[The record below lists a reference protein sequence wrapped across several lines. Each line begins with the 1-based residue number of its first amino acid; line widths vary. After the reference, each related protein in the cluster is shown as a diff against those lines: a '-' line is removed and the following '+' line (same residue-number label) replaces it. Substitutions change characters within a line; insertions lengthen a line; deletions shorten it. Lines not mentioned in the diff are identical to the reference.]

1 MKAGKE
7 IVRRAAF
14 SWSLI
19 AFGQAPPLV
28 EQTVGQ
34 SVGEPFGLVVNV
46 DFVVLHTTVRDAK
59 GQLTSALLKSNFTV
73 YEDGTRQTIRLFK
86 QEDSPV
92 SVGLVVDHSGSMKRK
107 LGDVVAAAK
116 MFVDSSNSDDEL
128 FVVNFNEN
136 VTLGLPAA
144 LRFTKRFDELTRAIA
159 NTPATGQTA
168 LYDAIAVALERL
180 QSDPREKKAL
190 IVISDGG
197 DNASRRTLAEV
208 LVLAERS
215 NAVIYTLGVFD
226 PADPDRNPGALKRL
240 AAATGGEAYFPASRE
255 AIVAAADRIARDIRH
270 QYIIGYSSNSV
281 RPSNAY
287 RKIRV
292 VADSGERGRL
302 NVRARAGYRPTRAV
316 AK

>member
-1 MKAGKE
+1 MNAGRE

-19 AFGQAPPLV
+19 AFGQESA
-28 EQTVGQ
+28 Q
-34 SVGEPFGLVVNV
+34 VGEPFGLVVNV

-59 GQLTSALLKSNFTV
+59 GQLTAALLKSNFTV
-73 YEDGTRQTIRLFK
+73 YEDGARQTIRLFK

-107 LGDVVAAAK
+107 LGDVVAAAR
-116 MFVDSSNSDDEL
+116 MFVDSSNPDDEL
-128 FVVNFNEN
+128 FVVNFNEY
-136 VTLGLPAA
+136 VTLGLPASVK
-144 LRFTKRFDELTRAIA
+144 FTKRFDELTRAIA

-180 QSDPREKKAL
+180 QTDPREKKAL

-208 LVLAERS
+208 QVLAERS

-226 PADPDRNPGALKRL
+226 PADPDRNPGVLKRL
-240 AAATGGEAYFPASRE
+240 AAATGGEAYFPESRE
-255 AIVAAADRIARDIRH
+255 AIVAAADRIARDIRN

-292 VADSGERGRL
+292 VADSVERGKL
-302 NVRARAGYRPTRAV
+302 HVRARAGYRPAREV

>member
-1 MKAGKE
+1 MISTSE
-7 IVRRAAF
+7 LSRRAAF

-19 AFGQAPPLV
+19 AFGQAPPPAD
-28 EQTVGQ
+28 Q

-46 DFVVLHTTVRDAK
+46 DFVVLHTTVRNAK
-59 GQLTSALLKSNFTV
+59 GQLALALSQGDFTV
-73 YEDGTRQTIRLFK
+73 YEDGAKQTIRLFK

-92 SVGLVVDHSGSMKRK
+92 SVGLVVDHSGSMRRK
-107 LGDVVAAAK
+107 IDDVVAAVK
-116 MFVDSSNSDDEL
+116 MFVASSNKEDEL

-144 LRFTKRFDELTRAIA
+144 MQFTKRFEELTRAIA
-159 NTPATGQTA
+159 NTPASGQTA

-180 QSDPREKKAL
+180 QPDPREKKAL

-197 DNASRRTLAEV
+197 DNASKLTLAEV

-215 NAVIYTLGVFD
+215 NVVLYTLGIFE
-226 PADPDRNPGALKRL
+226 PTDPDRNPGALKRL
-240 AAATGGEAYFPASRE
+240 AAATGGDAYFPATPA
-255 AIVAAADRIARDIRH
+255 AIVTTADRIAREIRS
-270 QYIIGYSSNSV
+270 QYIIGYSSSSV
-281 RPSNAY
+281 RPPNAY

-292 VADSGERGRL
+292 VANSVERGKL
-302 NVRARAGYRPTRAV
+302 TVRARAGYRAAPAV